1 MKLKSGFVLK
11 EMAGECIVV
20 SVNSKLDLNGVITL
34 NETAK
39 TIWLRLE
46 KGAEKEDLVKAL
58 LEEYDVDEDSAVSA
72 VENFVGKL
80 KELGFLE

>member
-20 SVNSKLDLNGVITL
+20 SVDAKLDLNGVITL

-39 TIWLRLE
+39 TIWLCLE
-46 KGAEKEDLVKAL
+46 KGAEKEELVKAL
-58 LEEYDVDEDSAVSA
+58 LEEYDVDEERASGA

-80 KELGFLE
+80 KELDFLE

>member
-20 SVNSKLDLNGVITL
+20 SVDAKLDLNGVITL

-39 TIWLRLE
+39 TIWMRLE
-46 KGAEKEDLVKAL
+46 KGAEREELIKAL
-58 LEEYDVDEDSAVSA
+58 LEEYDVDEDRASAA
-72 VENFVGKL
+72 VDSFVNKI
-80 KELGFLE
+80 KELDFLE